1 MVKRING
8 TAISRALALGV
19 GISILSLGALSGC
32 VESQTNSGE
41 KPSISVAEGD
51 FYARTQDEFSE
62 ALSNVAPGGTIILA
76 DGEWDDF
83 EILFTGEGDA
93 DNPITLKA
101 ETKGQ
106 VVLTGQSNLRL
117 AGEYLIVEGLV
128 FKNGF
133 TPTSAVI
140 EFRSSKSK
148 LANNSTVREV
158 VIDGFSNPE
167 RFETDSWVLMYG
179 KGNRFENNHL
189 SGKGNQ
195 GVTMAVRLNT
205 EASQENAHVIANNY
219 FGPRPIL
226 GSNGGETL
234 RIGTSHYSLSDSL
247 TVVEN
252 NVFDR
257 TDGELE
263 IISVKSGKNELRGNT
278 FLAARGTLT
287 MRHGNNNIIE
297 NNVFL
302 GDSAQ
307 HTGGIRVINA
317 GHKVRNNYMEALTGI
332 RFGGAFT
339 VMNGVPNSP
348 INRYHQVK
356 DAVIENNSILGSDRI
371 QMGAGSDSERSAVPD
386 DTVFSGNLISRDVS
400 GEIFQVYDDMSGI
413 DFSDNI
419 VAGDGDPVFET
430 GFENI
435 GSGLKRASNGLLYPA
450 SGVEA
455 GVSRDLTVTSLDDV
469 GVSWYPK
476 SPARVEFGSG
486 KTITV
491 SNDEGAL
498 FDAVASAG
506 DGDILVLSSGEHTVR
521 KTLTLDKVL
530 TFKGRGVGDVNL
542 AFERT
547 ALFQIENGGSVR
559 LENLTITG
567 AEAPDITG
575 NAVIRTSPYSM
586 TENYRVEI
594 DDCVIKDLDVNRFFD
609 VIRGAKSTMADYIT
623 IKDSRIENISGT
635 VFNLDDE
642 IDDFGRYNAEYVT
655 VLGSEFK
662 DIQGPLASLYR
673 GGRDESTFGPHFEM
687 RDSVFENVG
696 KGSRNTLKTSLF
708 LHGVQ
713 DTDIVGNTFKK
724 SAKFKID
731 HTVGDP
737 QTDISGN
744 NFAGTTAPIVKEITS
759 GLEPTARI
767 SGNQGL

>member
-1 MVKRING
+1 MP
-8 TAISRALALGV
+8 T
-19 GISILSLGALSGC
+19 
-32 VESQTNSGE
+32 T
-41 KPSISVAEGD
+41 
-51 FYARTQDEFSE
+51 
-62 ALSNVAPGGTIILA
+62 
-76 DGEWDDF
+76 
-83 EILFTGEGDA
+83 
-93 DNPITLKA
+93 PITLKA

-205 EASQENAHVIANNY
+205 EASQKNAHVIANNY

-234 RIGTSHYSLSDSL
+234 RVGTSHYSLSDSL

-386 DTVFSGNLISRDVS
+386 DC
-400 GEIFQVYDDMSGI
+400 
-413 DFSDNI
+413 
-419 VAGDGDPVFET
+419 
-430 GFENI
+430 
-435 GSGLKRASNGLLYPA
+435 LLY
-450 SGVEA
+450 
-455 GVSRDLTVTSLDDV
+455 
-469 GVSWYPK
+469 
-476 SPARVEFGSG
+476 
-486 KTITV
+486 
-491 SNDEGAL
+491 
-498 FDAVASAG
+498 
-506 DGDILVLSSGEHTVR
+506 
-521 KTLTLDKVL
+521 
-530 TFKGRGVGDVNL
+530 
-542 AFERT
+542 
-547 ALFQIENGGSVR
+547 
-559 LENLTITG
+559 
-567 AEAPDITG
+567 
-575 NAVIRTSPYSM
+575 TSPS
-586 TENYRVEI
+586 
-594 DDCVIKDLDVNRFFD
+594 
-609 VIRGAKSTMADYIT
+609 
-623 IKDSRIENISGT
+623 
-635 VFNLDDE
+635 
-642 IDDFGRYNAEYVT
+642 
-655 VLGSEFK
+655 
-662 DIQGPLASLYR
+662 P
-673 GGRDESTFGPHFEM
+673 RD
-687 RDSVFENVG
+687 
-696 KGSRNTLKTSLF
+696 
-708 LHGVQ
+708 
-713 DTDIVGNTFKK
+713 
-724 SAKFKID
+724 
-731 HTVGDP
+731 
-737 QTDISGN
+737 
-744 NFAGTTAPIVKEITS
+744 
-759 GLEPTARI
+759 
-767 SGNQGL
+767 